1 MAGQSVSAFFHGY
14 AHGFDDIYGNKNQGF
29 NRLVNRVFRRSMLLR
44 MQKTLALCEPL
55 EGKRVI
61 DVGCGPGH
69 YSTALAAAGASD
81 VVGLDFAAGMIDL
94 ARRHAKQRGVQDRC
108 RFLLADLV
116 DYAGGEPFDYAVVMG
131 LMDYAA
137 QPRQVIEKV
146 LSLTR
151 RRAFFS
157 FPAAGGLLA
166 WQRKLRYRDRCRL
179 FLYRRK
185 QLELLFQGLAG
196 CDVRIEKLARDFFV
210 TVEKN
215 ATGDTDQLTTQEPDR
230 SREPTSA

>member
-14 AHGFDDIYGNKNQGF
+14 AHGFDDIYGNKNQGLS
-29 NRLVNRVFRRSMLLR
+29 RLVNRIFRRSMLLR
-44 MQKTLALCEPL
+44 MRKTLALCDPL

-94 ARRHAKQRGVQDRC
+94 ARRHARQRGVEDRC

-131 LMDYAA
+131 LMDYVAK
-137 QPRQVIEKV
+137 PRQVIEKV

-157 FPAAGGLLA
+157 FPTAGGLLA

-179 FLYRRK
+179 FFYRRK
-185 QLELLFQGLAG
+185 QLDVLFGGLAG
-196 CDVRIEKLARDFFV
+196 CDVHIEKLARDFFV

-215 ATGDTDQLTTQEPDR
+215 ATGDADQLTMQEPDLL
-230 SREPTSA
+230 REPTSA